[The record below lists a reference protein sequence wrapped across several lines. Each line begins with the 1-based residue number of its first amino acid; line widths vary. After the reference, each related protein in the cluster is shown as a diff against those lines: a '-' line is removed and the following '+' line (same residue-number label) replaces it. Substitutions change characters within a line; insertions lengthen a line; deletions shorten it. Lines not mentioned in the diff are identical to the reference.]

1 MNAIQKAIQDIKFH
15 IPNRILQ
22 LAFLSRYNGSNLIP
36 PTIDE
41 QIEKLV
47 IKAKVLV
54 DINLVGGVAITLPVD
69 KCYQEIIPYNPTANY
84 MIINVPYELTDGRD
98 ILSALS
104 LTYYMYSQ
112 SQIYAAFGTNGG
124 LKLTEKAFDSIDPNV
139 GGFSTT
145 NLELI
150 GPNTILVHENLYT
163 GIGGYLRV
171 MVEYDENLNAL
182 NPRTFINFSKLCI
195 YATKMFIHNELVV
208 ELNRGYIQGG
218 YELNKIQE
226 IIEEYKDAE
235 EQYYDFLEN
244 VWRKISFMND
254 TESYSRYIK
263 SLINP
268 VL

>member
-1 MNAIQKAIQDIKFH
+1 
-15 IPNRILQ
+15 
-22 LAFLSRYNGSNLIP
+22 
-36 PTIDE
+36 
-41 QIEKLV
+41 
-47 IKAKVLV
+47 
-54 DINLVGGVAITLPVD
+54 
-69 KCYQEIIPYNPTANY
+69 
-84 MIINVPYELTDGRD
+84 
-98 ILSALS
+98 
-104 LTYYMYSQ
+104 
-112 SQIYAAFGTNGG
+112 
-124 LKLTEKAFDSIDPNV
+124 
-139 GGFSTT
+139 
-145 NLELI
+145 
-150 GPNTILVHENLYT
+150 
-163 GIGGYLRV
+163 